1 MRRFRLYIWVCV
13 LFLIAGSMFVV
24 FKINHKENKEGY
36 IINGEQSGKKIAV
49 ETEITVETSLIKKC
63 FANIDFSE
71 EHKGFHS
78 MDKYAV
84 GEKGCYYMAMTGSAI
99 QYYDAEND
107 QIIYVCNKPDCS
119 HGSENCDAYYD
130 GSITNLFI
138 YGGKLFVCV
147 GVENDIKMYVSDLDG
162 TNRKKI
168 LECKNASIE
177 QCYLVEEKM
186 YLAYCL
192 YGENGSHDTM
202 RACVS
207 CINLKNGSE
216 KMIVTFEAD
225 ESHYRNWVGFVLND
239 ERNKLCMEYEYV
251 DRILS
256 MEDVMGDAVIYD
268 EETDNYYINSDY
280 GESEFDEKFDTY
292 VREQYQY
299 VSAEIYE
306 YNLEQD
312 TLKQLDTNLRGIQQS
327 VAMWQYEDSIYI
339 LNETMIDGLHELYKD
354 GNLVAKFEQSKSFR
368 VMDDYLYFVV
378 YDEANG
384 FSRRCL
390 YNITNDDFYV
400 SKKSCDEGAA
410 EILGYSDK
418 YNLIA
423 YDRNTDYSQGLII
436 EDVRRIGVEN
446 ASTYIEEN
454 YMIYENR
461 YLQIHFE

>member
-1 MRRFRLYIWVCV
+1 
-13 LFLIAGSMFVV
+13 
-24 FKINHKENKEGY
+24 
-36 IINGEQSGKKIAV
+36 
-49 ETEITVETSLIKKC
+49 
-63 FANIDFSE
+63 
-71 EHKGFHS
+71 
-78 MDKYAV
+78 
-84 GEKGCYYMAMTGSAI
+84 
-99 QYYDAEND
+99 
-107 QIIYVCNKPDCS
+107 
-119 HGSENCDAYYD
+119 
-130 GSITNLFI
+130 
-138 YGGKLFVCV
+138 
-147 GVENDIKMYVSDLDG
+147 
-162 TNRKKI
+162 
-168 LECKNASIE
+168 
-177 QCYLVEEKM
+177 
-186 YLAYCL
+186 
-192 YGENGSHDTM
+192 
-202 RACVS
+202 
-207 CINLKNGSE
+207 
-216 KMIVTFEAD
+216 
-225 ESHYRNWVGFVLND
+225 
-239 ERNKLCMEYEYV
+239 
-251 DRILS
+251 

-454 YMIYENR
+454 YMIYENQ